1 MASSLVDSV
10 QDKIIDTVFRETVS
24 KFPQNTFIAVPSAK
38 DRDYYESGFELSYTE
53 ALKQVE
59 LVKGKLLNAGYG
71 VGDRVALALD
81 NRPEHIVYKLALNSL
96 GISCVPAVSNTH
108 LTLPTILLV

>member
-1 MASSLVDSV
+1 MASSLIDSV

-24 KFPQNTFIAVPSAK
+24 KFPKNTFIAVPSAK
-38 DRDYYESGFELSYTE
+38 HRDYYKSGFELSYTE
-53 ALKQVE
+53 ALKQVD

-81 NRPEHIVYKLALNSL
+81 LSLIHI
-96 GISCVPAVSNTH
+96 
-108 LTLPTILLV
+108 

>member
-53 ALKQVE
+53 ALKQVD
-59 LVKGKLLNAGYG
+59 LVKGKLLNAGSICNP
-71 VGDRVALALD
+71 VASYVSCALSFD
-81 NRPEHIVYKLALNSL
+81 NEPMVIIFPFVTP
-96 GISCVPAVSNTH
+96 ISV
-108 LTLPTILLV
+108 